1 MDIFTTAL
9 TRVVPVPI
17 KPANLKVKALAKAA
31 ATNAVTD
38 DIAGLE
44 DQPLYFK
51 KTSAKNSSDKE
62 QAGSHAEEKADE
74 HTADNVAE
82 AIEASPEL
90 EEHSGQH
97 IDVFDDSESIALEKD
112 DKPHLDIFV

>member
-17 KPANLKVKALAKAA
+17 KPADLKVKALAKAA
-31 ATNAVTD
+31 AINAVTD

-62 QAGSHAEEKADE
+62 QAGRNADE
-74 HTADNVAE
+74 QTAEDLAE
-82 AIEASPEL
+82 HATEVVEASPEL
-90 EEHSGQH
+90 EEHTGQH
-97 IDVFDDSESIALEKD
+97 IDVFDDSESIVLEKD

>member
-1 MDIFTTAL
+1 MDIFTTVL

-17 KPANLKVKALAKAA
+17 KPANLKVKALAKSA

-51 KTSAKNSSDKE
+51 NTAAKPSSDKE
-62 QAGSHAEEKADE
+62 QAGKGADE
-74 HTADNVAE
+74 KTAEKLAE
-82 AIEASPEL
+82 NTTEVIEASPEL
-90 EEHSGQH
+90 EEHTGQH
-97 IDVFDDSESIALEKD
+97 IDVFDDSESITLEKD

>member
-17 KPANLKVKALAKAA
+17 KPTNLKVKALAKAA
-31 ATNAVTD
+31 ATHAVSD

-44 DQPLYFK
+44 DPALYFK
-51 KTSAKNSSDKE
+51 KPSDEKSPSKE
-62 QAGSHAEEKADE
+62 ETHDNDAAESVEPS
-74 HTADNVAE
+74 TVPADNT
-82 AIEASPEL
+82 
-90 EEHSGQH
+90 GKH
-97 IDVFDDSESIALEKD
+97 IDIYDDSENAPVEKD